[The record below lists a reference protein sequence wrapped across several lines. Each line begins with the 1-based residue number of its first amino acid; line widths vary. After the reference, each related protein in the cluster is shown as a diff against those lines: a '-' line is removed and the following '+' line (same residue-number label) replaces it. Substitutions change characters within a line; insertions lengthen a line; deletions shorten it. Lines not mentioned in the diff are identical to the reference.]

1 VSHPHQRSSDFM
13 PPFSAAARPSTPVL
27 TALVAL
33 LAAACGAPTQVG
45 DKDYFTPGDTAGPT
59 DGTGETWGASPAPKK
74 RAPSGD
80 SDTKAI
86 DPNDPLAKLD
96 DDQRD
101 QIKVALRRGGEKA
114 AQCNAVTGANVTGEG
129 EVQVVFDGK
138 LGRCTD
144 ATMGS
149 PFAGTP
155 VEACVKR
162 AFVGEI
168 VLPFEGQLTVPT
180 TVKVLPGKAKP

>member
-1 VSHPHQRSSDFM
+1 VSHQPKSSSDPM
-13 PPFSAAARPSTPVL
+13 KPFSALARPSFATFA
-27 TALVAL
+27 ALVATI
-33 LAAACGAPTQVG
+33 ASGCGAPTQVG

-59 DGTGETWGASPAPKK
+59 DGSGETWGASPQPKK
-74 RAPSGD
+74 RPSSGG
-80 SDTKAI
+80 SDAKAI

-138 LGRCTD
+138 LGRSTD